1 MRTCSDHQPAAFP
14 GNLLFNGKGCV
25 TEVVAKGLRGFLFPL
40 AHLASINHDVVF
52 VGDPVDSDRAKLG
65 CFEAHGAV
73 LLLTSL
79 ALCLWQDLLVAT
91 VAPRSARGALVALI
105 GVSLVGTVDVAE
117 FLATRS
123 AMFTDAPGR
132 AAGSV
137 LGLVA
142 WAALLSVATGRYAR
156 GERRGARTATLV
168 LAGLVAAGNIGLT
181 AIHLKAGV
189 GGLRPIVGGVLG
201 LLALVLALAI
211 AAPTLPTRESRDPN
225 NNGFPGGGGE

>member
-14 GNLLFNGKGCV
+14 GNPLFDGKGCV
-25 TEVVAKGLRGFLFPL
+25 TEVVTKSFRGFLFPL
-40 AHLASINHDVVF
+40 AHLASINYDVVF
-52 VGDPVDSDRAKLG
+52 VGDPVDSDRAKLE
-65 CFEAHGAV
+65 CFEAHDTEV
-73 LLLTSL
+73 LSASL
-79 ALCLWQDLLVAT
+79 GLWQDVLVAT
-91 VAPRSARGALVALI
+91 LTRRSAKGALAALI

-156 GERRGARTATLV
+156 GERRGTRAATLV
-168 LAGLVAAGNIGLT
+168 LAGLVAAGNVGLT

-201 LLALVLALAI
+201 VLALVFAI
-211 AAPTLPTRESRDPN
+211 TSAAPTLTLPRQRGRELAEADST
-225 NNGFPGGGGE
+225 GG